1 MSAQDKGVEDK
12 SAAEDLKPS
21 SLIAFTYRDFRYWV
35 SYRFLSGVAYQI
47 KTVGIGWYLYDT
59 TGSTVALGLAGLF
72 AFLPSIIFALVT
84 GHVADTYN
92 RKMIVTLSYW
102 LCALAMGILTFAV
115 FRGVAPLWLIY
126 VATVMM
132 GIGRAFANP
141 ASQAI
146 TPNIVPRAHFANAVT
161 WYSSCWHMATIAGPV
176 IGGLLYAFAGTRVVF
191 AAATVIFAI
200 SAICA
205 WALRTPLDPPRSARG
220 PISMETLLA
229 GFKFMWGKPVMF
241 GAVSLD
247 CVAVLFGG
255 VNALLPVIAKDVLQA
270 GPEALGLLR
279 SSPAVGAIVMSA
291 LVARYPVQSR
301 AGQKMLI
308 SVVIY
313 GMLIALFGFSPW
325 LWSSILLLGLMGA
338 ADMVSVI
345 IRHTM
350 VQAET
355 PDDMRGRVAAVNSIF
370 IGATGDLGEFRAGM
384 SAAAF
389 GAIPAI
395 VGGGVVTIGFA
406 LWWFKL
412 FPALARREK
421 LIEN

>member
-1 MSAQDKGVEDK
+1 MSAGTHAQE
-12 SAAEDLKPS
+12 AEKKHG
-21 SLIAFTYRDFRYWV
+21 SLVAFTYRDFRFWV

-59 TGSTVALGLAGLF
+59 TGSTIALGLAGLF
-72 AFLPSIIFALVT
+72 AFLPSIVFALVT

-102 LCALAMGILTFAV
+102 LCALAMGILTIAV
-115 FRGVAPLWLIY
+115 FRGLAPVWLIY

-146 TPNIVPRAHFANAVT
+146 TPNLVPREHFANAVT

-191 AAATVIFAI
+191 ITATAVFAI

-205 WALRTPLDPPRSARG
+205 WALRTPLDPPKSGRG
-220 PISMETLLA
+220 PVSMETLFA
-229 GFKFMWGKPVMF
+229 GFTFMWSRPVMF
-241 GAVSLD
+241 GAVALD

-255 VNALLPVIAKDVLQA
+255 VNALLPVIAKDILQA

-279 SSPAVGAIVMSA
+279 SSPAVGAIIMSA
-291 LVARYPVQSR
+291 IVARYPVKSQ
-301 AGQKMLI
+301 AGRKMLI
-308 SVVIY
+308 SVGIY
-313 GMLIALFGFSPW
+313 GLLIALFGLSPW
-325 LWSSILLLGLMGA
+325 LWASILLLGLIGA
-338 ADMVSVI
+338 ADMVSVV

-370 IGATGDLGEFRAGM
+370 IGATGDLGEFRAGL

-389 GAIPAI
+389 GVIPAI
-395 VGGGVVTIGFA
+395 VLGGMTTMIFAA
-406 LWWFKL
+406 LWFKI
-412 FPALARREK
+412 FPALAKRDK
-421 LIEN
+421 LVED

>member
-1 MSAQDKGVEDK
+1 MSAG
-12 SAAEDLKPS
+12 SAKEETRSS

-59 TGSTVALGLAGLF
+59 TGSTIALGLAGLF
-72 AFLPSIIFALVT
+72 AFLPSIVFALVT

-92 RKMIVTLSYW
+92 RKLIVTLSFW
-102 LCALAMGILTFAV
+102 LCTFAMGILTLAV
-115 FRGVAPLWLIY
+115 FQGVAPLWLIY
-126 VATVMM
+126 TATVLM

-146 TPNIVPRAHFANAVT
+146 TPNLVPKEHFANAIT

-176 IGGLLYAFAGTRVVF
+176 IGGLLYAFAGTKVVF
-191 AAATVIFAI
+191 ITATVVFAI

-205 WALRTPLDPPRSARG
+205 WVLRTPLDPPKSGRG

-229 GFKFMWGKPVMF
+229 GFTFMWGKPVMF
-241 GAVSLD
+241 GAVALD

-279 SSPAVGAIVMSA
+279 SSPAVGAILMSA
-291 LVARYPVQSR
+291 VVARYPVQSR

-308 SVVIY
+308 SVAIY
-313 GMLIALFGFSPW
+313 GALIALFGFSPW
-325 LWSSILLLGLMGA
+325 LWTSVILLGLIGA
-338 ADMVSVI
+338 ADMISVV

-370 IGATGDLGEFRAGM
+370 IGATGDLGEFRAGL
-384 SAAAF
+384 SAAAV
-389 GAIPAI
+389 GVVPAI
-395 VGGGVVTIGFA
+395 VLGGITTVGFA
-406 LWWFKL
+406 LLWFKL
-412 FPALARREK
+412 FPALAKRDK
-421 LIEN
+421 LIEH